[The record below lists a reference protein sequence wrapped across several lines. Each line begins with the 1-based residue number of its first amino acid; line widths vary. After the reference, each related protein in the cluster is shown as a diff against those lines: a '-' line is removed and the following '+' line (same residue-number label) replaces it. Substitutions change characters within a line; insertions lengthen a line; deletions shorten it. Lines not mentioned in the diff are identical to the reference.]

1 MQQEHTLDAPLVA
14 RASEGD
20 AYAFATLVRKC
31 QGTMY
36 SAAMSILRNEQ
47 DALDAMQD
55 AALKA
60 WKKLPSLKERAYFQ
74 TWITRITIR
83 CAMDI
88 ARKRKPEALIL
99 ADVPAPREHA
109 SERVDIERAMD
120 ALDEKTRLCVV
131 LYYLEDMPVEHVARA
146 VGARVGTVK
155 SRLHRARAKLR
166 QVLEGY
172 AYDE

>member
-1 MQQEHTLDAPLVA
+1 MQQGHTLDAPLVA
-14 RASEGD
+14 RATEGD
-20 AYAFATLVRKC
+20 EIAFASLVRKC

-36 SAAMSILRNEQ
+36 SAAMAILRNEQ

-60 WKKLPSLKERAYFQ
+60 WRKLPSLKERAYFQ

-88 ARKRKPEALIL
+88 ARKRKPEAFFL

-120 ALDEKTRLCVV
+120 ALDGKTRLCVA
-131 LYYLEDMPVEHVARA
+131 LYYLEDMPVEHVAKA

>member
-1 MQQEHTLDAPLVA
+1 
-14 RASEGD
+14 
-20 AYAFATLVRKC
+20 
-31 QGTMY
+31 
-36 SAAMSILRNEQ
+36 
-47 DALDAMQD
+47 
-55 AALKA
+55 
-60 WKKLPSLKERAYFQ
+60 
-74 TWITRITIR
+74 
-83 CAMDI
+83 MDI
-88 ARKRKPEALIL
+88 ARKRKPEALFS

>member
-14 RASEGD
+14 RASAGD
-20 AYAFATLVRKC
+20 EFAFTSLVRKC
-31 QGTMY
+31 QDTMY
-36 SAAMSILRNEQ
+36 SAAMAILRNEQ

-55 AALKA
+55 ASLKA
-60 WKKLPSLKERAYFQ
+60 WRKLPSLKERAYFQ

-88 ARKRKPEALIL
+88 ARKRKPEALFL
-99 ADVPAPREHA
+99 TDVPAPREHA
-109 SERVDIERAMD
+109 SERVDIQRAMD
-120 ALDEKTRLCVV
+120 SLDEKTRLCAV
-131 LYYLEDMPVEHVARA
+131 LYYQEDMSVEHVARA

-166 QVLEGY
+166 QTLEGY

>member
-1 MQQEHTLDAPLVA
+1 MQQERTLDAPLVA

-20 AYAFATLVRKC
+20 EFAFSSLVRKC

-36 SAAMSILRNEQ
+36 SAAMAILRNEQ

-55 AALKA
+55 ASLKA
-60 WKKLPSLKERAYFQ
+60 WRKLPSLKERAYFQ

-83 CAMDI
+83 CATDI
-88 ARKRKPEALIL
+88 ARKRKPEALFL

-109 SERVDIERAMD
+109 SELVDIERAVD

-146 VGARVGTVK
+146 VGVHVGTVK

-172 AYDE
+172 AYDK